1 MVDEKNVES
10 KTKCNQE
17 HKENDRKFGNSLQ
30 NVNKHQNEDSKERKL
45 AEVRKEVD
53 P

>member
-1 MVDEKNVES
+1 MIDKKNVES

-17 HKENDRKFGNSLQ
+17 HKENDRKLGHSLQ
-30 NVNKHQNEDSKERKL
+30 YVNKHQNEDSKEWKL
-45 AEVRKEVD
+45 AEVRQEVD